1 MPERHLPAA
10 AYHAFLFDMDGTL
23 LNSIAAAERIWT
35 RWAMRHGVDVA
46 TFLPTIHGVRAID
59 TIARQHLPGVD
70 AAAEAEQITREEIDD
85 VEGVVHVPGALAFLE
100 QLPPSQWA
108 IVTSA
113 PMALALRRMEAAG
126 IPRPGVMVTAEDV
139 SAGKPDPA
147 CYRLAAERLQVAAQA
162 CLVFEDAEAGIRAG
176 EAAGADVLVVT
187 ATHGHPLLTAHSRI
201 EDYQGLGV
209 EVDADGLMRLS
220 RRCREQ
226 ALLTQ
231 GA

>member
-1 MPERHLPAA
+1 MPVTLRSNI
-10 AYHAFLFDMDGTL
+10 AYRAFLFDMDGTL

-35 RWAMRHGVDVA
+35 RWALSHGVDVA

-70 AAAEAEQITREEIDD
+70 AEAQAEQITQEEIED
-85 VEGVVHVPGALAFLE
+85 VEGVVQVPGALAFLE
-100 QLPPSQWA
+100 SLPPERWA

-126 IPRPGVMVTAEDV
+126 IPRPAVMVTAEDV
-139 SAGKPDPA
+139 SDGKPNPT
-147 CYRLAAERLQVAAQA
+147 CYRLAAERLHVAPQE

-187 ATHGHPLLTAHSRI
+187 ATHTHPVVTLHPQI
-201 EDYQGLGV
+201 KDYLGLGL
-209 EVDADGLMRLS
+209 EVDDAGLMRIL
-220 RRCREQ
+220 
-226 ALLTQ
+226 
-231 GA
+231 